1 MGDFNI
7 NCLNYEENNSV
18 RNFLNNLF
26 QKGTIPLINKPTKV
40 TVKSATLIDNI
51 FTNCIFNNSLKI
63 GIIKNSTSDHFPIF
77 FAINTSRNR
86 SYPKRINYKKRIYSD
101 TSKAAFKE
109 HLSLMNWRNITDLNN
124 ANEMYEKFVKTF
136 IEIYE
141 NYFPLKEVSIKTKD
155 LQTPWMSR
163 GLKKSSKQKQKLY
176 IKEKNDE
183 PCVLIRVIK
192 TYLKNLKK
200 KPKINSI
207 LHC

>member
-26 QKGTIPLINKPTKV
+26 QKGTIPLINKPTRV

-51 FTNCIFNNSLKI
+51 FTNCIFDNSLKK

-101 TSKAAFKE
+101 ASKAAFKE

-136 IEIYE
+136 TEIYE

-176 IKEKNDE
+176 IKYLKEKNDE
-183 PCVLIRVIK
+183 TLRSYK
-192 TYLKNLKK
+192 GYKNLFEK
-200 KPKINSI
+200 
-207 LHC
+207 L